1 MQTCCYEKRTLS
13 KDIKRDDEIKELKEE
28 MKDLREQI
36 EHLKRKIHR
45 REAVTKKII
54 DKNRKDLAN
63 TLVHL
68 ESMRLNYS
76 MEKRRADMLE
86 NQNSHLK
93 DRLRL
98 QKQTNEILTM
108 KQERSGEKDEIDE
121 QELENAPFPTTTE
134 DKEEEEENMDI
145 VEKSPHIQRRTTHR
159 VNEMIDAYPDDL
171 KEILTGAV
179 SEMSEMSDVESN

>member
-1 MQTCCYEKRTLS
+1 
-13 KDIKRDDEIKELKEE
+13 
-28 MKDLREQI
+28 
-36 EHLKRKIHR
+36 
-45 REAVTKKII
+45 
-54 DKNRKDLAN
+54 
-63 TLVHL
+63 
-68 ESMRLNYS
+68 
-76 MEKRRADMLE
+76 MLE

-108 KQERSGEKDEIDE
+108 KQERTGEKDEIDE
-121 QELENAPFPTTTE
+121 QELENAPFPTTTTE
-134 DKEEEEENMDI
+134 DKEEEEESMDI